1 MNTLVTTAAH
11 LFAPWQA
18 AYSDSTVIS
27 TSVTTVHVV
36 AIVFGAGLAIAADRA
51 TLRHARGDD
60 GERLRLLG
68 EIHATHRPVLI
79 ALALMFVSGA
89 ALAAADIK
97 TFVGAPVF
105 WIKLGLVTLLLMNGV
120 VLERTEASLKKG
132 NSLEVLSGIGA
143 ERCGSDFGD
152 PRCSASHYGQRQS
165 WPAQR
170 WSTHRD
176 WSGNGH
182 DL

>member
-132 NSLEVLSGIGA
+132 NSIEVLS
-143 ERCGSDFGD
+143 RDRS
-152 PRCSASHYGQRQS
+152 RKMWKRLRRSAVLSIALWTATIVAGT
-165 WPAQR
+165 ALV
-170 WSTHRD
+170 
-176 WSGNGH
+176 NA
-182 DL
+182 